1 MPDHNHEQYYS
12 ETECLT
18 KFYTKTQVNILIQDA
33 LQDLINLED
42 VLMIHHHNDEYYTK
56 EEIDDLLSAVNESIE
71 NLRSE
76 DAQNFGKKKFQLMTD
91 MEINNPVRLINDSG
105 IVKVDNIYWIEDQ
118 EESNYIISD
127 PLEISGVDYDSI
139 LRESLI
145 PISSSHALAIYAD
158 NASIK
163 IQSLLIDNK
172 ELTTIAEFTL
182 NNFVNDA
189 SSVCGFTSNPYAFI
203 FYCVKN
209 SSSIMFNRI
218 QFSTSSPPYFQG
230 LSTTATLQTM
240 SVPIKEMKYV
250 PLHGYYFLLVVKNTN
265 NNYQLVLC
273 ERATTAINV
282 LDVTTEWAFLHVDI
296 QVTFDHQFIMFAITK
311 DTNDLQL
318 NQYSY
323 NQDGLGNNLTFY
335 DLGIGSAETVF
346 SLKLLHQNYI
356 NLFFYHTNI
365 DTNDLHLQYMAI
377 DSSGSIVSERRL
389 IESAVLSSNRFNQFE
404 GFISETGEFNVIMSS
419 NITPASSWQTV
430 HSRFTPNY
438 NMSGLF
444 NDTFINAIYNHI
456 ILDKP
461 SIYIDVLPI
470 NDGTS
475 FLLFST
481 IDNDSRSIKYVEGG
495 KFGVLIFNYTDQ
507 YFGIL
512 QSSGLAGEEHVVSFA
527 GGMSQTHVGLVPL
540 IDYYIQNDGT
550 ITDFETPIKIGRSIS
565 DTEILLK

>member
-1 MPDHNHEQYYS
+1 
-12 ETECLT
+12 
-18 KFYTKTQVNILIQDA
+18 
-33 LQDLINLED
+33 
-42 VLMIHHHNDEYYTK
+42 
-56 EEIDDLLSAVNESIE
+56 
-71 NLRSE
+71 
-76 DAQNFGKKKFQLMTD
+76 
-91 MEINNPVRLINDSG
+91 
-105 IVKVDNIYWIEDQ
+105 
-118 EESNYIISD
+118 
-127 PLEISGVDYDSI
+127 
-139 LRESLI
+139 
-145 PISSSHALAIYAD
+145 
-158 NASIK
+158 
-163 IQSLLIDNK
+163 
-172 ELTTIAEFTL
+172 
-182 NNFVNDA
+182 
-189 SSVCGFTSNPYAFI
+189 
-203 FYCVKN
+203 
-209 SSSIMFNRI
+209 
-218 QFSTSSPPYFQG
+218 
-230 LSTTATLQTM
+230 
-240 SVPIKEMKYV
+240 
-250 PLHGYYFLLVVKNTN
+250 
-265 NNYQLVLC
+265 
-273 ERATTAINV
+273 
-282 LDVTTEWAFLHVDI
+282 
-296 QVTFDHQFIMFAITK
+296 
-311 DTNDLQL
+311 
-318 NQYSY
+318 
-323 NQDGLGNNLTFY
+323 
-335 DLGIGSAETVF
+335 LGIGSAETVF